1 MQSKFGYLIH
11 RLFDRI
17 IEWREHNIGE
27 RYFILIISFIIGI
40 VMALMAAC
48 LKKIIHLIE
57 HLLFA
62 NSYADSFLYLI
73 LPPIGIFITYLFVK
87 YIVRDDIGHGV
98 TKVLLAISQR
108 KGRIKTHNTWSSLL
122 SSSITIGFGGS
133 VGAESPIVLTGAA
146 IGSNAGRLLRLEQRN
161 LMLLIGCG
169 VSAALAGIYKA
180 PIAGMVFVIEVLL
193 LDLTMAS
200 ILPLLVSSVSA
211 AAMSYIIS
219 DEGFLFRF
227 ELTEPYRLNNIPYM
241 IALGIICG
249 FMSLFFSQTMFGLES
264 KLKGFAKY
272 RYRYLISAIV
282 LSTLIFLFPPLYGEG
297 YSTINMLLSG
307 QYANILDGSILES
320 FSGSFWI
327 MFLFLFLTIL
337 VKVFAST
344 ATNSGGGV
352 GGLFAPTLFVGGA
365 LGFLFANLMN
375 YLPLKTFLPA
385 KNYVLLGMAGMMAG
399 IMQAPLTG
407 IFLVAELSGGYDLFL
422 PLMLVSMTAFA
433 TIRVFMPHSIYSLR
447 LAEQG
452 KLLTH
457 QKDTAVLTLM
467 SLENVLETD
476 FEPVYAD
483 MSLGDLIKTI
493 SISNRNSF
501 PVIDEN
507 RKLIGIIELDNIRNI
522 MFRPDLYERY
532 NVKKLM
538 ISPQIKIYS
547 SMSMTKIMNI
557 FDESKAWKLPVVDDN
572 GVYLG
577 FISKSKIFNNYRDIL
592 NDIFIGD

>member
-375 YLPLKTFLPA
+375 YFPLKTFLPA

>member
-11 RLFDRI
+11 HLFDRI

-375 YLPLKTFLPA
+375 YFPLKTFLPA

-483 MSLGDLIKTI
+483 MNLGDLIKTI

-522 MFRPDLYERY
+522 MFRPDLYDRY

>member
-522 MFRPDLYERY
+522 MFRPDLYDRY